1 MRKQEGKKNEMKGQ
15 KSGNEMANTNGVII
29 TVYAESS
36 PPSIKKLKPN
46 PVSNNPKRGQC
57 YDRRARLLAYT
68 QELRSA
74 DNDAQIQ
81 RTETCSR
88 HESKKWKCPIKPR
101 RIGISFLGISR
112 KTKSGWKYQRIPSEE
127 NNERNSRGT
136 KKISGRRKLW
146 DKLKRMFRVLSF
158 VWRRRKG

>member
-88 HESKKWKCPIKPR
+88 HESKAKMEV
-101 RIGISFLGISR
+101 SN
-112 KTKSGWKYQRIPSEE
+112 QA
-127 NNERNSRGT
+127 
-136 KKISGRRKLW
+136 KKNRDFISGDFSE
-146 DKLKRMFRVLSF
+146 DKIWMEVSTYSFR
-158 VWRRRKG
+158 GE